1 MKSFDEEDSFIFL
14 RLSLMSYPFPESVK
28 SISVIDL
35 IHCEPYVYQK
45 ASLNLTGEAAFFN
58 KHLTGK
64 Q

>member
-1 MKSFDEEDSFIFL
+1 MTMHTRIYL
-14 RLSLMSYPFPESVK
+14 PCPESVK
-28 SISVIDL
+28 SISAIDL
-35 IHCEPYVYQK
+35 IHCESSVYQK